1 MNKKIIYFLSF
12 FLSLFLLIG
21 LSFDLYKNL
30 KLFKS
35 YFFLVIVS
43 LIFLIIIFNK
53 IVLYLFNKLDNL
65 SIIKDI
71 KDNKLTNLFKK
82 HTFLFSFIFIIIGW
96 LVYIIAFYPC
106 ILSPDPSFQILQFL
120 GIDNKYSYYSILLDN
135 NMIITNHH
143 PVIHTVL
150 LGFCTKIGLLFNNV
164 NVGLFIYSLIQITV
178 LASTFSY
185 TICFMKKLKINS
197 TYQFLCLL
205 IYTFVPVFPFYA
217 MSPVK
222 DVIFGCLIIIYIITI
237 SRFIIFKDIIKTT
250 NILSILSLN
259 VLIFLFRNNGIHVI
273 FLSFPFLLLIKN
285 ANRSRILII
294 LVITLGLYCSYKKVI
309 LPYYKITPASIREAL
324 SIPFQQ
330 TARYA
335 LYYDSDISEDEKKVI
350 DKILGYDTLA
360 FRYNPEKADSVK
372 NEFNR
377 FSTSKDL
384 EKYFEVWF
392 QQFLRHPLIYL
403 EATLNN
409 TYGYFYPF
417 KLNWYI
423 YHNENPVLK
432 QHNLDYHFNC
442 FDDLRLYLTKFGE
455 FFIFIPLIGLI
466 INIGFSTWILLFMIS
481 YLIYKRKYKYILC
494 FIPMIIILLVCVASP
509 VNTYFRY
516 ALPNI
521 FTMPTAIAIFLY
533 VIRQNTYS

>member
-1 MNKKIIYFLSF
+1 MNRKVVYFLSF

-21 LSFDLYKNL
+21 VSFDHYQNL
-30 KLFKS
+30 NLFNNIL
-35 YFFLVIVS
+35 LVITS
-43 LIFLIIIFNK
+43 LIILILVFNK
-53 IVLYLFNKLDNL
+53 IILYLFSKLDNL
-65 SIIKDI
+65 TN
-71 KDNKLTNLFKK
+71 NKNEKNNKITLLFKK
-82 HTFLFSFIFIIIGW
+82 HTFIFSFIFIIMGW
-96 LVYIIAFYPC
+96 LIYIIAFYPC

-143 PVIHTVL
+143 PIVHTIL
-150 LGFCTKIGLLFNNV
+150 LGICTKIGLLFNNV
-164 NVGLFIYSLIQITV
+164 NSGLFIYSIIQITV

-185 TICFMKKLKINS
+185 TICFMKKLKLS
-197 TYQFLCLL
+197 FRYQFICLL
-205 IYTFVPVFPFYA
+205 IYTFIPVFPFYA

-237 SRFIIFKDIIKTT
+237 TRLIIFKDNIKII
-250 NILSILSLN
+250 NIIHILLLN
-259 VLIFLFRNNGIHVI
+259 ILIFLFRNNGIHI
-273 FLSFPFLLLIKN
+273 ILLSFPFLLLLKN
-285 ANRSRILII
+285 KNRTKILII
-294 LVITLGLYCSYKKVI
+294 LLITLGLYCSYKKII
-309 LPYYKITPASIREAL
+309 LPYYKVTPASIREAL

-335 LYYDSDISEDEKKVI
+335 LYYDNEISKDEKEII

-360 FRYNPEKADSVK
+360 ARYNPEKADSVK

-377 FSTSKDL
+377 FSTNKDL
-384 EKYFEVWF
+384 RKYFKVWF
-392 QQFLRHPLIYL
+392 KQFFNHPIIYL

-423 YHNENPVLK
+423 YHNENHVLK
-432 QHNLDYHFNC
+432 QHNIDYHYNK
-442 FDDLRLYLTKFGE
+442 FDKLRKYLTNFGE
-455 FFIFIPLIGLI
+455 FFIFIPIIGLT

-481 YLIYKRKYKYILC
+481 YLLYRRKYKEIIC
-494 FIPMIIILLVCVASP
+494 FIPMIVVLLVCVASP

-521 FTMPTAIAIFLY
+521 FAMPTAIAIFLHI
-533 VIRQNTYS
+533 IRKKHL